1 MNPGAELPP
10 EEPEMPIVVEKTRV
24 NAFNAFGFLVVVF
37 GMGGAW
43 AYTSSDVKT
52 ANDGLQKANASIQEI
67 RDNQVLRAQITD
79 RNNQDTKA
87 TLSAVPELKFN
98 QDRQA
103 QEIADLKKSIEA
115 TNLKV
120 DRFMELLNA
129 KLDTIGENI
138 NGLRVDVRVL
148 GAAGGKR
155 AELESEKRPSRQ

>member
-1 MNPGAELPP
+1 
-10 EEPEMPIVVEKTRV
+10 MPVVIEKTRV
-24 NAFNAFGFLVVVF
+24 NAFNAGGFLVMVF
-37 GMGGAW
+37 VAGGTWW
-43 AYTSSDVKT
+43 ATQNGVETAQREVKAT
-52 ANDGLQKANASIQEI
+52 QAAVQEI

-87 TLSAVPELKFN
+87 ALQAVPKLEFSQN
-98 QDRQA
+98 QQA

-115 TNLKV
+115 TNIKV

-148 GAAGGKR
+148 GAAERRADAETKR
-155 AELESEKRPSRQ
+155 SSRQ